1 MDICINSVTL
11 VMYWTRLLRVCKVGR
26 LHVTRDIL
34 LGLRSSVGQLLW
46 SHVSQTRPCSSTLA
60 DYPWIAQIADLNV
73 SVFAHIFRSPI
84 WRCQFLFKILGSAI

>member
-34 LGLRSSVGQLLW
+34 LGLRSSVGQLL
-46 SHVSQTRPCSSTLA
+46 
-60 DYPWIAQIADLNV
+60 
-73 SVFAHIFRSPI
+73 
-84 WRCQFLFKILGSAI
+84 